1 MSAAG
6 SPEVAQAIAKASRHQ
21 PDPDIDLN
29 GRRTGKDRCAACS
42 WPWPCDTSI
51 LRDALAAA
59 ADREAR
65 VRALHQPEGPCSCGG
80 RRWVEDEGWS
90 PEDYERNQ
98 PRSEGAGLVPCGFC
112 NPGGWNVDQYA
123 PDPPR
128 CDHDEE
134 LWPCPTIAALDP
146 AGQDPT

>member
-6 SPEVAQAIAKASRHQ
+6 SPEAAQATEHPPGCEGCQIVGLLAER
-21 PDPDIDLN
+21 
-29 GRRTGKDRCAACS
+29 DRLTA
-42 WPWPCDTSI
+42 
-51 LRDALAAA
+51 ALAAA